1 MPYFKKSTYQAPSF
15 LFKNAHINTIFP
27 ALFRKVKKVNYT
39 RQRIDTPDGDFLDLD
54 WSKVGSK
61 RLVIVV
67 HGLEGDASRSY
78 ILGMVRAFNQ
88 EGWDAIGFNFRGCS
102 GEMNR
107 KPQSYHMGWTYD
119 IDFLT
124 KKIAADGEYDEVV
137 LVGFSLGGNTI
148 LKYLGEQADE
158 VSPIVKK
165 AVAFSVPVHIPSTNI
180 GFNEPKNWIYLRRF
194 IKNLNQKAIE
204 KKAVFG
210 DQIPIDLNNLPRNF
224 DEFDEII
231 TAPIHGY
238 KNAEDYWIRCSSLQ
252 FLPNIKIP
260 TLLVNA
266 ADDTF
271 LSDQCFPVELAEK
284 HAFFHFEMPDYG
296 GHVGFTTFGKGGRYW
311 SEERALAFILER

>member
-1 MPYFKKSTYQAPSF
+1 MPYLKNSTYKAPSF
-15 LFKNAHINTIFP
+15 LFKNAHFNTIFP
-27 ALFRKVKKVNYT
+27 ALFRKVKNVNYT
-39 RQRIDTPDGDFLDLD
+39 RERIDTPDGDFLDLD
-54 WSKVGSK
+54 WLKVGSR
-61 RLVIVV
+61 RLVIVI

-78 ILGMVRAFNQ
+78 VRGMVRIFNE

-124 KKIAADGEYDEVV
+124 KKIADEGVYQEVV

-194 IKNLNQKAIE
+194 VQNLNEKAIE
-204 KKAVFG
+204 KKKVFG
-210 DQIPIDLNNLPRNF
+210 DEIPIDLNNLPRNF
-224 DEFDEII
+224 DEFDELI
-231 TAPIHGY
+231 TGPIHGY

-271 LSDQCFPVELAEK
+271 LSDQCYPAELAEQ
-284 HAFFHFEMPDYG
+284 HEFFHFEMPAYG
-296 GHVGFTTFGKGGRYW
+296 GHVGFTTFGNEGRYW
-311 SEERALAFILER
+311 SEERAVKFVKS

>member
-1 MPYFKKSTYQAPSF
+1 MPYFKKSTYKTPSF
-15 LFKNAHINTIFP
+15 PFKNAHFNTIFP
-27 ALFRKVKKVNYT
+27 ALFRKIKTVTYT
-39 RQRIDTPDGDFLDLD
+39 RERIDTPDGDFLDLD
-54 WSKVGSK
+54 WSKVGSR

-67 HGLEGDASRSY
+67 HGLEGDSARSY
-78 ILGMVRAFNQ
+78 VLGMVRACNE
-88 EGWDAIGFNFRGCS
+88 EGWDSIGFNFRGCS

-148 LKYLGEQADE
+148 LKYLGEQAAE

-165 AVAFSVPVHIPSTNI
+165 AVVFSVPVHIPSTNI

-194 IKNLNQKAIE
+194 IKNLNQKAID
-204 KKAVFG
+204 KKQVFG
-210 DQIPIDLNNLPRNF
+210 DEIPLDLNNLPRNF

-231 TAPIHGY
+231 TGPIHGY

-266 ADDTF
+266 MDDTF
-271 LSDQCFPVELAEK
+271 LSDQCYPMELAEK
-284 HAFFHFEMPDYG
+284 HRFFHFEMPEHG
-296 GHVGFTTFGKGGRYW
+296 GHVGFTTFGNGGRYW
-311 SEERALAFILER
+311 SEERALDFIKR